1 MLITPSVLPPTSLDG
16 RKLTCLLNSAAGNIR
31 SALVESSAET
41 PIPILLARRSSPSK
55 NKRLGGLQRCEKER
69 VLRQFNN
76 AVGVHRKSQ
85 SNSLML
91 LSVWATVLTTV
102 PLIRSQMGASSSETA
117 VSSSS
122 LSSSLHCSSSR
133 TTTVDCWF
141 PTTII
146 DNYPRRRRSRP
157 PSTSS
162 LVGRWSSGP
171 LVLWSRRC
179 LLVGDCRLLLVVQV
193 TIRHRRQRCLR
204 RHPVADIIV
213 VVVVEVRDGDWRILS
228 RRSSTVVSS
237 LSSRSTS
244 MLARSSSGRS
254 DPESGTPHSDA
265 SS

>member
-162 LVGRWSSGP
+162 FVGRYP
-171 LVLWSRRC
+171 CC
-179 LLVGDCRLLLVVQV
+179 LLVD
-193 TIRHRRQRCLR
+193 
-204 RHPVADIIV
+204 HPVVKIAI
-213 VVVVEVRDGDWRILS
+213 
-228 RRSSTVVSS
+228 TA
-237 LSSRSTS
+237 T
-244 MLARSSSGRS
+244 
-254 DPESGTPHSDA
+254 TPPLNLPPRL
-265 SS
+265 